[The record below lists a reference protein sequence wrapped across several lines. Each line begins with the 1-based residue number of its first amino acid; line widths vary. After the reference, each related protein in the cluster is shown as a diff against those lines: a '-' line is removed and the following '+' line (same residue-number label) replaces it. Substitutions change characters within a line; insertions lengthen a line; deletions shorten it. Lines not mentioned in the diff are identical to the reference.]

1 MIDVRFITFIS
12 LCETRNYTKTAEL
25 LYVTQPTVT
34 HHIKSIEKSYDIK
47 LFTSNNKN
55 FQLTPEGEL
64 LYKYVLQLQSF
75 DAQFER
81 ILRANEKEKENV
93 SFAATTATNNG
104 FLKYILANWTH
115 EHKNLVYQLNMT
127 NYSSIIDGLRI
138 GLYDF
143 AVIDN
148 NFSKR
153 NFNAIPLLQTRLVL
167 GVSKKHP
174 LAKKKSV
181 SFDELIDT
189 RLILDASGNN
199 KRDFLE
205 SELKQK
211 NRNVKE
217 LRNVLE
223 INCPKTATEMVI
235 KGDCASIFYLSE
247 IENEVRSGKIVPLD
261 INESKNSVEFNLIFN
276 KNHLRSKLIE
286 EIADE
291 FVKIYKEMNY
301 LQYTS
306 SL

>member
-81 ILRANEKEKENV
+81 ILHASEKEKEV
-93 SFAATTATNNG
+93 VTFAATPAANNG
-104 FLKYILANWTH
+104 FLKYILSSWTSGR
-115 EHKNLVYQLNMT
+115 KDLIYQLNVC
-127 NYSSIIDGLRI
+127 NYKEITEGLRV
-138 GLYDF
+138 GLLDF
-143 AVIDN
+143 AIIDN
-148 NFSKR
+148 NYSKR
-153 NFNAIPLLQTRLVL
+153 TFNAISMLTTRLVI
-167 GVSKKHP
+167 GVNKKHP

-181 SFDELIDT
+181 SFDDLIDT
-189 RLILDASGNN
+189 RLILDVNGNN

-205 SELKQK
+205 NELKQK
-211 NRNVKE
+211 NRNIKD
-217 LRNVLE
+217 LKNVLE
-223 INCPKTATEMVI
+223 INCPKTTLEMVL
-235 KGDCASIFYLSE
+235 KGDCAAVFYMAE
-247 IENEVRSGKIVPLD
+247 IENEVKSGKIVPID
-261 INESKNSVEFNLIFN
+261 IIESNNNVEFSIIYN
-276 KNHLRSKLIE
+276 KNHLSSKLIE
-286 EIADE
+286 KIAEE
-291 FVKIYKEMNY
+291 FVKIYKELNY

>member
-81 ILRANEKEKENV
+81 ILHASEKEKEV
-93 SFAATTATNNG
+93 VTFAATAASNNG
-104 FLKYILANWTH
+104 FLKYILSSWTSSR
-115 EHKNLVYQLNMT
+115 KDLLYQFNIST
-127 NYSSIIDGLRI
+127 YSQITESLRVGLI
-138 GLYDF
+138 DF
-143 AVIDN
+143 AIIDN
-148 NFSKR
+148 NYSKR
-153 NFNAIPLLQTRLVL
+153 TYNAISLLNTRLVL
-167 GVSKKHP
+167 GVNKKHP

-181 SFDELIDT
+181 CFDDLINT
-189 RLILDASGNN
+189 RLILDVNGNN
-199 KRDFLE
+199 KRDFFDN
-205 SELKQK
+205 ELKQK
-211 NRNVKE
+211 NRNVKD
-217 LRNVLE
+217 LKNVLE
-223 INCPKTATEMVI
+223 INCPKTTLEMVL
-235 KGDCASIFYLSE
+235 KGDCASVFYVSE
-247 IENEVRSGKIVPLD
+247 IENEIKSGKIVPID
-261 INESKNSVEFNLIFN
+261 IVESNNNVEFSLIYN
-276 KNHLRSKLIE
+276 KNHLSCKLIE
-286 EIADE
+286 KIAEE
-291 FVKIYKEMNY
+291 FVKIYKEINY

>member
-81 ILRANEKEKENV
+81 ILHASEKEKEV
-93 SFAATTATNNG
+93 VTFAATGAVNNG
-104 FLKYILANWTH
+104 FLKYILSQWTS
-115 EHKNLVYQLNMT
+115 NRCDLIYQFNVLNYT
-127 NYSSIIDGLRI
+127 EIIESLRVGLI
-138 GLYDF
+138 DF
-143 AVIDN
+143 ALIDN
-148 NFSKR
+148 NYSKR
-153 NFNAIPLLQTRLVL
+153 TFNAVPLLKTKIVI
-167 GVSKKHP
+167 GVNKKHP
-174 LAKKKSV
+174 FAKKKKIE
-181 SFDELIDT
+181 FEDLIEN
-189 RLILDASGNN
+189 RLILDISGNN
-199 KRDFLE
+199 KRDLIETLF
-205 SELKQK
+205 KQK

-217 LRNVLE
+217 LKNVLE
-223 INCPKTATEMVI
+223 INCPKTTLEMVLN
-235 KGDCASIFYLSE
+235 GDCAGVFYMSE
-247 IENEVRSGKIVPLD
+247 IDNEIKSGKIVVIDLFD
-261 INESKNSVEFNLIFN
+261 NNNTVEFSLIYN
-276 KNHLRSKLIE
+276 KNHLSSKLIE
-286 EIADE
+286 KIAEE
-291 FVKIYKEMNY
+291 FVKIYKELNY